1 MVIAIA
7 RSTEEQLITAT
18 AQMDPATAA
27 LDRFGHSEYTYR
39 EISNF
44 CGLSASTLCHRKN
57 GRMSIQQRATNQ
69 QYLSPQEEKAL
80 LTYVLRMAKNGY
92 PLPVKFLRD
101 LALVIVRQRGSIF
114 QIPTTDRGDLRP
126 PGKNWPQAFYKRYP
140 ELKAIRMQAM
150 DWQRHD
156 HHIHEKVVE

>member
-1 MVIAIA
+1 
-7 RSTEEQLITAT
+7 
-18 AQMDPATAA
+18 MDPATAA

-44 CGLSASTLCHRKN
+44 CGLPASTLCHRKN

-80 LTYVLRMAKNGY
+80 LTYLLRMAKNRY

-101 LALVIVRQRGSIF
+101 LALVIVRQRGL
-114 QIPTTDRGDLRP
+114 TVGV
-126 PGKNWPQAFYKRYP
+126 GKA
-140 ELKAIRMQAM
+140 LLLA
-150 DWQRHD
+150 
-156 HHIHEKVVE
+156 